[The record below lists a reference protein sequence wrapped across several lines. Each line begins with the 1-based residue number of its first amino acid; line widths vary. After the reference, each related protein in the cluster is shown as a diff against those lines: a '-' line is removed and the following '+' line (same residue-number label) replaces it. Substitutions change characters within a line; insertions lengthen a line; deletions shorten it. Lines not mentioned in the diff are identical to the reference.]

1 MACSRNGSLTE
12 LIDYIENLGVTVN
25 TKTKARGNKGFLRGN
40 RIDVSKKVS
49 DVEVEQVLMHE
60 FAHFVHSQKDK
71 TLKNF
76 NIIFNSDSE
85 IIKNE
90 LIKVTNFVDNNS
102 KCLELIE
109 QRTKVAEEI
118 KTLESLIK
126 LEYPDFSRG
135 SKHKKIEQQIKKTK
149 AKYLLKHDRVK
160 VLCWFAY
167 EYFSVERIEKDFP
180 DLSKNCVN
188 YIKLRSLQR
197 KRARIS
203 SKINRLNK
211 YYNNSGEL
219 FARFVEG
226 LCKDN
231 EKIKQLAP
239 VTYDRFFQLLN
250 SGYYGNLKNAFEI
263 VNINRM

>member
-1 MACSRNGSLTE
+1 MACTRNRRLTE
-12 LIDYIENLGVTVN
+12 LIDYIENLGLTVN

-40 RIDVSKKVS
+40 RIDVSKKVT

-76 NIIFNSDSE
+76 NVIFNSDSE
-85 IIKNE
+85 QIKDE
-90 LIKVTNFVDNNS
+90 LVKVTNFVDNNS
-102 KCLELIE
+102 KCSELLE
-109 QRTKVAEEI
+109 QRNKVAEEI
-118 KTLESLIK
+118 KALESLIK

-135 SKHKKIEQQIKKTK
+135 TKHKKIEQQIKKSK

-160 VLCWFAY
+160 VLFWFAY

-180 DLSKNCVN
+180 NLPRVCVN

-203 SKINRLNK
+203 AKIGRLNR

-231 EKIKQLAP
+231 DKIKQLAP
-239 VTYDRFFQLLN
+239 VTYDRFFNLLD
-250 SGYYGNLKNAFEI
+250 SGYYGNLKRAFEI
-263 VNINRM
+263 ADISYR